1 MKKPELIFP
10 QTPLYRAIPD
20 YLVEFFMVLAPH
32 DPFSCAVKRILLRWR
47 GATVGN
53 RVKIWRDV
61 MVDDYRKLTV
71 GNNVTIG
78 RSTLLVTLGGV
89 TIGNNVMISYACK
102 IISASHR
109 IPARDESLRTSG
121 VEVES
126 IFIED
131 DTWISAGA
139 IVLPGVTIGYGAVV
153 AAGAVVTKDVP
164 SYAVVAGVP
173 ASVLRYR

>member
-1 MKKPELIFP
+1 MKKPELIYP
-10 QTPLYRAIPD
+10 KTPLHRAIPD

-32 DPFSCAVKRILLRWR
+32 DPFSCALKRVLLRWR

-61 MVDDYRKLTV
+61 MVDDYRKLSI
-71 GNNVTIG
+71 GDNVTIG

-89 TIGNNVMISYACK
+89 TIGNDVMVSYACK

-126 IFIED
+126 IVIED
-131 DTWISAGA
+131 DSWIGASA
-139 IVLPGVTIGYGAVV
+139 IILPGVTIGRGSVV
-153 AAGAVVTKDVP
+153 AAGAVVTRDVP
-164 SYAVVAGVP
+164 RYAVVAGVP
-173 ASVLRYR
+173 ANVLRYR